1 MENFLQAVFSSSS
14 VDASLANDAG
24 MVLKLF
30 EADRSSVR
38 CVRAAMTALSKLQTG
53 TATLV
58 RFRNLCYIIFC
69 YVFVLSIFVCG
80 ITLGTWNW
88 NHDNSGM
95 PLDLIITLVQLWW
108 QLLWVWDSWLM
119 QKLFLKVVLL
129 ISPRKR
135 PSMLPSRVYPWSLM
149 TLRMKQLL
157 SMNGVLAVFSHIVL
171 FHNCSVTYHIL
182 TMR

>member
-1 MENFLQAVFSSSS
+1 MFLENKPITLLCILQFLQEPLTSQFNKKELAHMENFLQAVFSSSS

-80 ITLGTWNW
+80 ITLGTWN
-88 NHDNSGM
+88 
-95 PLDLIITLVQLWW
+95 
-108 QLLWVWDSWLM
+108 
-119 QKLFLKVVLL
+119 
-129 ISPRKR
+129 
-135 PSMLPSRVYPWSLM
+135 
-149 TLRMKQLL
+149 
-157 SMNGVLAVFSHIVL
+157 
-171 FHNCSVTYHIL
+171 
-182 TMR
+182 